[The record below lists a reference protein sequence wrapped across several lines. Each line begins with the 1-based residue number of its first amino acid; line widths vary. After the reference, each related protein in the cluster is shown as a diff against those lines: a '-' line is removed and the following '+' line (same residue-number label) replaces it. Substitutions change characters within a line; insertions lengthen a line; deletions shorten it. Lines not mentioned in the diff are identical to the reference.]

1 MMIIKDEEHY
11 FFIPNSGLNIIC
23 EREYKHDLINDLYS
37 YFNQKKKN
45 KCVVLDDD
53 NNVISNKDVEFI
65 YISYNENLDGIFDFK
80 LKTMLN
86 NELSLF
92 IESNNEMFTSIE
104 RIRLDIYELLSDTG
118 MFKFIQIL
126 ENGLDIKI
134 GLTPLNFTLSKI
146 LQTLQIE
153 CSSLNKIQQLLIL
166 YNLLLYLN
174 RNSFNIIYLDFPI
187 NDYCIKWLNS
197 IDKNNN
203 TILISNDSV
212 ESIDELSIDGMVV
225 LANINNVSNIEINN
239 DEIRDY
245 SYALN
250 STIAKFSEYQNE
262 KILRIMNQFDYRD
275 TSFFIRFVDL
285 NSI

>member
-11 FFIPNSGLNIIC
+11 FFVPNSGLNIIC

-134 GLTPLNFTLSKI
+134 DLTPLNFTLSKI

-197 IDKNNN
+197 IG
-203 TILISNDSV
+203 V
-212 ESIDELSIDGMVV
+212 
-225 LANINNVSNIEINN
+225 
-239 DEIRDY
+239 
-245 SYALN
+245 
-250 STIAKFSEYQNE
+250 
-262 KILRIMNQFDYRD
+262 
-275 TSFFIRFVDL
+275 
-285 NSI
+285 

>member
-80 LKTMLN
+80 LKTILN

-92 IESNNEMFTSIE
+92 IESNNEMFTAIE
-104 RIRLDIYELLSDTG
+104 KIRLDIYELLSDAG
-118 MFKFIQIL
+118 MFKFKHIL

-134 GLTPLNFTLSKI
+134 ELSPMNFTLSKV

-153 CSSLNKIQQLLIL
+153 CSNFNKIQQLLIL

-187 NDYCIKWLNS
+187 NNYCINWLMS

-225 LANINNVSNIEINN
+225 LANINNV
-239 DEIRDY
+239 
-245 SYALN
+245 
-250 STIAKFSEYQNE
+250 
-262 KILRIMNQFDYRD
+262 
-275 TSFFIRFVDL
+275 
-285 NSI
+285 

>member
-1 MMIIKDEEHY
+1 
-11 FFIPNSGLNIIC
+11 
-23 EREYKHDLINDLYS
+23 
-37 YFNQKKKN
+37 
-45 KCVVLDDD
+45 
-53 NNVISNKDVEFI
+53 
-65 YISYNENLDGIFDFK
+65 
-80 LKTMLN
+80 
-86 NELSLF
+86 
-92 IESNNEMFTSIE
+92 
-104 RIRLDIYELLSDTG
+104 

-203 TILISNDSV
+203 IILISNDSV
-212 ESIDELSIDGMVV
+212 EIIDGLSLDGMIV
-225 LANINNVSNIEINN
+225 LSNSNNVSNIEINN
-239 DEIRDY
+239 NEIRGY

-250 STIAKFSEYQNE
+250 STIAKFSEYQSE

-275 TSFFIRFVDL
+275 TSFFIKFVDL

>member
-23 EREYKHDLINDLYS
+23 EREYKQDLINDLYS

-45 KCVVLDDD
+45 KCVVLDD

-80 LKTMLN
+80 IKTILN

-92 IESNNEMFTSIE
+92 IENNNEMFTSIE
-104 RIRLDIYELLSDTG
+104 KIRLDIYDLLSDVG
-118 MFKFIQIL
+118 MFKFKHIL
-126 ENGLDIKI
+126 ETGLDIKI
-134 GLTPLNFTLSKI
+134 ELSSVNFTLSKI

-153 CSSLNKIQQLLIL
+153 CSSFNKIQQLLIL

-187 NDYCIKWLNS
+187 NNYCINWLMS

-203 TILISNDSV
+203 TILISNDSI
-212 ESIDELSIDGMVV
+212 ENIDELSIDGMIV
-225 LANINNVSNIEINN
+225 LSNSNNVSNIEINN

-250 STIAKFSEYQNE
+250 STIAKFPDFQNK
-262 KILRIMNQFDYRD
+262 KILGIMSQFDFQD
-275 TSFFIRFVDL
+275 TSFFIKFVDL